1 MATITI
7 NGFDFLSYATVEDA
21 DKYFSAKFGNVWHE
35 IQVEDKQKLLVTAT
49 REIENLQFQG
59 IELAPEQPLKFPRII
74 CCSQIDADDEKLIAC
89 CAEIANAIYNVGEIA
104 CNVVTPNASNIKSMG
119 IGDTSITFKD
129 GASIEADVFT
139 ATAKPIAKKFLG
151 KWLQGNVRIIL

>member
-7 NGFDFLSYATVEDA
+7 NDFDFLSYATVEDA

-59 IELAPEQPLKFPRII
+59 LELDPEQPLKFPRVI
-74 CCSQIDADDEKLIAC
+74 CYSQIKADDKNLIAC

>member
-7 NGFDFLSYATVEDA
+7 NDFDFLSYVTVEDA
-21 DKYFSAKFGNVWHE
+21 DKYFSAKFGSAWADIE
-35 IQVEDKQKLLVTAT
+35 KADKEKLLVTAT
-49 REIENLQFQG
+49 REIESLQFQG
-59 IELAPEQPLKFPRII
+59 LELDPEQPLRFPRII
-74 CCSQIDADDEKLIAC
+74 CCSQIEADDEKLIAC
-89 CAEIANAIYNVGEIA
+89 CAEMANAFYNVGVMANSIA
-104 CNVVTPNASNIKSMG
+104 TPNAENIKSMS

>member
-7 NGFDFLSYATVEDA
+7 NDFNFISYATVEDA
-21 DKYFSAKFGNVWHE
+21 DKYFSAKFGSTWAN
-35 IQVEDKQKLLVTAT
+35 IQSEEKAKLLVTAT

-59 IELAPEQPLKFPRII
+59 IELDPDQPLKFPRVI
-74 CCSQIDADDEKLIAC
+74 CCSHIKAEDESLIAC
-89 CAEIANAIYNVGEIA
+89 CAEIANAIYNIGEIA

-119 IGDTSITFKD
+119 IGDTSITYKD
-129 GASIEADVFT
+129 GADIDADIYS

-151 KWLQGNVRIIL
+151 KWLRGNIRVLL

>member
-7 NGFDFLSYATVEDA
+7 NDFNFISYATVEDA
-21 DKYFSAKFGNVWHE
+21 DKYFSAKFGSTWAN
-35 IQVEDKQKLLVTAT
+35 IQSEEKAKLLVTAT

-59 IELAPEQPLKFPRII
+59 IELDPDQPLKFPRVI
-74 CCSQIDADDEKLIAC
+74 CCSQIEAEDESLIAC

-119 IGDTSITFKD
+119 IGDTSITYKD
-129 GASIEADVFT
+129 GADIDADIYS

-151 KWLQGNVRIIL
+151 KWLRGNIRVLL

>member
-7 NGFDFLSYATVEDA
+7 NDFDFITYATVEDA

-59 IELAPEQPLKFPRII
+59 LELDPEQPLKFPRVI
-74 CCSQIDADDEKLIAC
+74 CCSQIKADDKNLIAC
-89 CAEIANAIYNVGEIA
+89 CAEIACAIYNVGALANSIT
-104 CNVVTPNASNIKSMG
+104 TPNAENIKSMS